1 MFYVKLGRRS
11 SQMNIFLKIF
21 PVSSLFLNQIL
32 QLTTEYTAQHSRNQ
46 NNYNHE
52 EHKE

>member
-1 MFYVKLGRRS
+1 MMKGNMSWVW
-11 SQMNIFLKIF
+11 
-21 PVSSLFLNQIL
+21 IL
-32 QLTTEYTAQHSRNQ
+32 SKVLCKEGESMKQGGKHSTTESTAQHSRNQ